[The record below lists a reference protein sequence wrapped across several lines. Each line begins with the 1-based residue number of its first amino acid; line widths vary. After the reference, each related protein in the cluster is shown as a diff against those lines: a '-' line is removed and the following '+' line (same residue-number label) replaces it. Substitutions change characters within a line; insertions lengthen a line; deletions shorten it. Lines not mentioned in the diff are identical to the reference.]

1 MQDNKNRTF
10 FRGQADGLSQPLP
23 RADVGELEL
32 GATIENAGSRLA
44 FLRRV
49 YGWMFAAVVAT
60 VFGAGIAV
68 KSGVAEAMLS
78 WSFFPR
84 LMLILAWVGG
94 MFAVQKVRHIP
105 TWNVVAFGAYAAFTG
120 FVLSTLIWLAMA
132 LAQANGEGG
141 ATYLLQAGGLTLASF
156 AGISAY
162 AFFTKR
168 DFSFLRGFLVVG
180 SVVLLGALV
189 IGFFIESTGYHLAIS
204 IAGVLLF
211 TGFILFDT
219 QKVLKTYPDNEHVA
233 GAMTLYLDFVN
244 LFIYILRIILI
255 IASGGRRD

>member
-1 MQDNKNRTF
+1 MSNPNRTF
-10 FRGQADGLSQPLP
+10 FRNQTESMSPRFEAGDIGSVPLAD
-23 RADVGELEL
+23 
-32 GATIENAGSRLA
+32 AGSRLA

-60 VFGAGIAV
+60 IFGAGIAV
-68 KSGVAEAMLS
+68 KSGVAESMLT
-78 WSFFPR
+78 WSFLPR
-84 LMLILAWVGG
+84 ILLVLAWIGG
-94 MFAVQKVRHIP
+94 MFLVQRVRHIP
-105 TWNVVAFGAYAAFTG
+105 TVNVVAFAGYALFTG
-120 FVLSTLIWLAMA
+120 FVLSTLIWFAMA
-132 LAQANGEGG
+132 LAKTNGESG

-156 AGISAY
+156 GGISAY

-180 SVVLLGALV
+180 SIVMLGALV
-189 IGFFIESTGYHLAIS
+189 IGFFVESTAYQLAIS

-219 QKVLKTYPDNEHVA
+219 QKVLKTYPDDEHVA
-233 GAMTLYLDFVN
+233 GAMTLYLDFIN
-244 LFIYILRIILI
+244 LFVYILRIILI